1 MAPYTNQYRVDAAF
15 DETID
20 AVTDALSEEGFGV
33 LADIDMQAAFR
44 NKLDKEYA
52 RYRILAACNPPLA
65 YDALDVDFELGA
77 LLPCNVVVY
86 ETDEGETGVSV
97 VDPRELMSIIDDDD
111 LEPIV
116 EDVANRLEAALAA
129 VPQSQAVDGSPA

>member
-1 MAPYTNQYRVDAAF
+1 MAPYTNQYRVDASF

-20 AVTDALSEEGFGV
+20 AVTDALSTEGFGV

-44 NKLDKEYA
+44 DKLEKEYP

-65 YDALDVDFELGA
+65 YDALDVEFEIGA

-86 ETDEGETGVSV
+86 ETEDGETGVSV
-97 VDPRELMSIIDDDD
+97 VDPRELMAVIDNEAVEPLVDDVGD
-111 LEPIV
+111 RLENALDAVPEARIV
-116 EDVANRLEAALAA
+116 EESAA
-129 VPQSQAVDGSPA
+129 